1 MSRSI
6 FECIGDLFI
15 NFSAGWFGIIII
27 SPIINTS
34 DIMILKDLIYGI
46 IFFFLAILAKN
57 YESQVSI

>member
-34 DIMILKDLIYGI
+34 DIIILRDLIYGI
-46 IFFFLAILAKN
+46 IFSF
-57 YESQVSI
+57 